1 MSALGEKHLRL
12 SVFGVR
18 VELFA
23 TLNFESPLEGVVE
36 IADQAI
42 QFSSL
47 QHRCHSNSVFVYITR
62 QLCVQVF
69 GLLADWQ
76 TKMQQEPAIT
86 TFFCEFVEKM
96 FCATACQPV
105 TENYYVRLEVTSFRL
120 LLLLKLSG
128 ELIHS
133 LLRPFAKR
141 QPTQNI
147 NWTGGPPTAQPVV
160 ALDIANVTEINH
172 CKQRK

>member
-23 TLNFESPLEGVVE
+23 TLNFESPLEGVE

-86 TFFCEFVEKM
+86 FFCEFVEKM
-96 FCATACQPV
+96 FCATACQP
-105 TENYYVRLEVTSFRL
+105 
-120 LLLLKLSG
+120 K
-128 ELIHS
+128 
-133 LLRPFAKR
+133 
-141 QPTQNI
+141 
-147 NWTGGPPTAQPVV
+147 
-160 ALDIANVTEINH
+160 
-172 CKQRK
+172 